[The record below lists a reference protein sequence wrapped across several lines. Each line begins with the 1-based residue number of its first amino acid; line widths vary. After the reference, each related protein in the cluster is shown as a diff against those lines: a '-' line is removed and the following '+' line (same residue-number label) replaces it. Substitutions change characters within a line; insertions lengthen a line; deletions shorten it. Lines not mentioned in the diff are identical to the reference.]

1 MSVPLVF
8 VLAHTND
15 LFWIKTDGQAVG
27 SVWFFSSARI
37 QSLKYFLENPLER
50 KTIYNAKMN
59 PDEQERAYQRALNKI
74 RYSETAEHLFKRG
87 NTKPF
92 PTGLRIFNDELPMGG
107 MRPGDVVEIYGSSGT
122 GKTEMLLSILA
133 QCILPPMW
141 EGIEIGGNGVGVI
154 FFDNDQK
161 FSIFRLMQII
171 ENKIRNTILSL
182 QSVR

>member
-1 MSVPLVF
+1 
-8 VLAHTND
+8 
-15 LFWIKTDGQAVG
+15 
-27 SVWFFSSARI
+27 
-37 QSLKYFLENPLER
+37 
-50 KTIYNAKMN
+50 
-59 PDEQERAYQRALNKI
+59 
-74 RYSETAEHLFKRG
+74 
-87 NTKPF
+87 
-92 PTGLRIFNDELPMGG
+92 MGG

-122 GKTEMLLSILA
+122 GKTEMLLSTLA